1 MRKNTIILFLFWTA
15 VAWGQTEKGSF
26 QLNMIGKIEGQ
37 KSEDANYFSG
47 SANLEVGYAPCNNF
61 FIGVHYLPI
70 FSTHSSAQTKFSL
83 GSYGVYLRQYF
94 LKNKNRLYIHTGLS
108 QFNLNVG
115 GTYSGFAQN
124 TKWSLGIGHNYFIG
138 NIIAIET
145 QLTHYIY
152 NKTVKYTEAKA
163 GSEIRNDRI
172 PNFFSLR
179 LGVKFYINTNSKD
192 EQTIGPFSLEY
203 RYLKAG
209 NRSIALDGSSSIYP
223 PTYVYTGHFKKSKF
237 LTNTTRIHHN
247 IIGEAYFAKKL
258 GKEGT
263 TGYQPQ
269 IERYYPI
276 GNKLYF
282 TPIVGVGPLISHSTR
297 NKNFL
302 TVGWSGLVKA
312 SITHFTKSAK
322 IDIGMAFNC
331 VDYFKKDEP
340 FRLSADLFLDTEL
353 FISENLAIKPM
364 VFYNLRTKPFTLL
377 FFQNLNR
384 GYFYNFSLQFGMSF
398 YY

>member
-1 MRKNTIILFLFWTA
+1 MQNSLTFIFLLIGA
-15 VAWGQTEKGSF
+15 VAFGQTEKGSLQF
-26 QLNMIGKIEGQ
+26 NMMGGIERQ
-37 KSEDANYFSG
+37 NSQNINYFSS

-124 TKWSLGIGHNYFIG
+124 TRWSLGIGHNYFIG
-138 NIIAIET
+138 NSIAIET

-152 NKTVKYTEAKA
+152 NKTVKYTKAKA

-172 PNFFSLR
+172 SNFFSLR
-179 LGVKFYINTNSKD
+179 LGVKFYINTYSKD
-192 EQTIGPFSLEY
+192 EQTIGPFSLEN

-209 NRSIALDGSSSIYP
+209 NKSIALDGSSSIYP

-302 TVGWSGLVKA
+302 TIGWSGLVKA
-312 SITHFTKSAK
+312 SITYFTKSAK
-322 IDIGMAFNC
+322 IDIGMAFNSI
-331 VDYFKKDEP
+331 DYFKKGKA
-340 FRLSADLFLDTEL
+340 FGLSAELLLDTEL
-353 FISENLAIKPM
+353 FINKNLAIKPM
-364 VFYNLRTKPFTLL
+364 LFYNVRSKPSSNLV
-377 FFQNLNR
+377 FQNPNHE
-384 GYFYNFSLQFGMSF
+384 YFNDFRFQFGMSF